1 MDKNYFW
8 NHFRDYYDDP
18 RMVRVMRH
26 QGLWEKLPECPSCI
40 GQGVCEIEFGRP
52 DYRTGSGYIDT
63 RTGECP
69 ECEGRG
75 YVECGDEA

>member
-1 MDKNYFW
+1 MG
-8 NHFRDYYDDP
+8 RDRLLEP
-18 RMVRVMRH
+18 RTVRIMRYP
-26 QGLWEKLPECPSCI
+26 GLWEELLECHRCL

-52 DYRTGSGYIDT
+52 DLRTGSGYIDT

>member
-1 MDKNYFW
+1 MA
-8 NHFRDYYDDP
+8 RDRLLEP
-18 RMVRVMRH
+18 RTVRIMRYP
-26 QGLWEKLPECPSCI
+26 GLWEELLECHRCL
-40 GQGVCEIEFGRP
+40 GQGVCEIEFPRP

>member
-1 MDKNYFW
+1 MD
-8 NHFRDYYDDP
+8 RDRLLEP
-18 RMVRVMRH
+18 QTVRIMRYP
-26 QGLWEKLPECPSCI
+26 GLWEELLECHRCL
-40 GQGVCEIEFGRP
+40 GQGVCEIEFPRP

-75 YVECGDEA
+75 YVEDVADE